1 MEVYETNQAATR
13 RSDGCAGV
21 RARQERVTFATV
33 EDDGLLQSVVRPLV
47 GRRIK
52 LTAGA
57 AGVQLSEYDG
67 PAASGEGASAAAS
80 APGSPAASGGT
91 INKVSCHKWNISDPC
106 HFSPTERLGQDVLLG
121 TVLWSISFAIQ

>member
-1 MEVYETNQAATR
+1 M
-13 RSDGCAGV
+13 RSCGCAGV

-67 PAASGEGASAAAS
+67 PAAGEVASAAAS
-80 APGSPAASGGT
+80 AAGSPAASGGT
-91 INKVSCHKWNISDPC
+91 ITKVSCHRW
-106 HFSPTERLGQDVLLG
+106 
-121 TVLWSISFAIQ
+121 